1 MAQLNG
7 GEVFPGRRCSNVWH
21 GKGQFVFLFQK
32 GNTMDIR
39 SNLRRMALACGVAAA
54 VATLAGCAA
63 ANKREV
69 LSTTQVPPA
78 IGPYSQMVAHGG
90 TIYFSGM
97 LPLNAQGTAIQG
109 TTIEEQTRT
118 VLEHIG
124 SQLRS
129 QGLSY
134 EDVLSTSV
142 FMKDLNEFAAMNK
155 VYAEYFKTAAPARAT
170 VEVARLPR
178 DVKIE
183 ISAIVGRR

>member
-1 MAQLNG
+1 M
-7 GEVFPGRRCSNVWH
+7 V
-21 GKGQFVFLFQK
+21 K
-32 GNTMDIR
+32 R
-39 SNLRRMALACGVAAA
+39 SSPMRMALACGTA
-54 VATLAGCAA
+54 VMAVVLTGCAA
-63 ANKREV
+63 QNKREV

-78 IGPYSQMVAHGG
+78 IGPYSQMVAHGS

-118 VLEHIG
+118 ELEHIG
-124 SQLRS
+124 AQLRS

-155 VYAEYFKTAAPARAT
+155 VYGEYFKTAAPARAT

-183 ISAIVGRR
+183 ISAVVGRR

>member
-1 MAQLNG
+1 M
-7 GEVFPGRRCSNVWH
+7 V
-21 GKGQFVFLFQK
+21 K
-32 GNTMDIR
+32 R
-39 SNLRRMALACGVAAA
+39 SSPMRMALACGTA
-54 VATLAGCAA
+54 VMAVVLTGCAA
-63 ANKREV
+63 QNKREV

-78 IGPYSQMVAHGG
+78 IGPYSQMVAHGS

-124 SQLRS
+124 AQLRS

-142 FMKDLNEFAAMNK
+142 FMKDLNEFATMNK
-155 VYAEYFKTAAPARAT
+155 VYGEYFKTAAPARAT

-183 ISAIVGRR
+183 ISAVVGRR

>member
-1 MAQLNG
+1 M
-7 GEVFPGRRCSNVWH
+7 V
-21 GKGQFVFLFQK
+21 K
-32 GNTMDIR
+32 R
-39 SNLRRMALACGVAAA
+39 SSPMRMALACGTA
-54 VATLAGCAA
+54 VMAVVLTGCAA
-63 ANKREV
+63 QNKREV

-78 IGPYSQMVAHGG
+78 IGPYSQMVAHGS

-124 SQLRS
+124 AQLRS

-142 FMKDLNEFAAMNK
+142 FMKDLIEFAAMNK
-155 VYAEYFKTAAPARAT
+155 VYGEYFKTAAPARAT

-183 ISAIVGRR
+183 ISAVVGRR